1 MIKLIFIYLDYAAV
15 AIFLISLGYKMIGA
29 ELMTCC
35 QLVYFSNAFYKKQ
48 FIFFSQT
55 QGLKSVTGGW
65 SLFSDDN
72 DSQFMMPF
80 T

>member
-1 MIKLIFIYLDYAAV
+1 
-15 AIFLISLGYKMIGA
+15 
-29 ELMTCC
+29 MTCC

-48 FIFFSQT
+48 FFFFSQA

-65 SLFSDDN
+65 SLFYDDN
-72 DSQFMMPF
+72 DSQFMIPF